1 MSRRL
6 ALVVSRLL
14 AMAALCGCAGTL
26 SAQVLAPSRTM
37 SSTQFGAANTPWTPG
52 QVEVFATSAMFV
64 SNAERATV
72 YRVDDRKQ
80 LLNQINQGGLPPDPQ
95 QAGQIAR
102 QRIQALG
109 PEFNRRIRASLQAVE
124 KAMVYGIQRVPAVVF
139 DGQRVVYGVTDVT
152 QAIEIVRRGG
162 GQAIA
167 ARFAPSGRSAR
178 PNEEAVR

>member
-109 PEFNRRIRASLQAVE
+109 PEFNRRIRASL
-124 KAMVYGIQRVPAVVF
+124 
-139 DGQRVVYGVTDVT
+139 
-152 QAIEIVRRGG
+152 
-162 GQAIA
+162 
-167 ARFAPSGRSAR
+167 
-178 PNEEAVR
+178 